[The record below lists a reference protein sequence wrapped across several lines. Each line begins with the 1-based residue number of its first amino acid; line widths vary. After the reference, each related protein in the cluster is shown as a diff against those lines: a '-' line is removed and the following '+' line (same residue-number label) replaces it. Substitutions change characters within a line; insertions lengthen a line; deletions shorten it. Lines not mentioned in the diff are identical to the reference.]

1 MRWTSGACPG
11 EWGCASVAAG
21 GALCACVSAEH
32 PVGLMLLPMC
42 TFHPVW
48 RFFFRISGP
57 QRAASSVTSQLLS
70 PSEPMWLC
78 AIGPGGWSQA
88 PGPAAGLG
96 LGPVLPAPDGP
107 RFLKMGEVK
116 ATLLF
121 LRCATKHFFFRGE
134 HFDRGE
140 TRCFSFIFCLQISG
154 PDELSWDGVSTG
166 VRTLPVVGSGVGQDY
181 LVPGPA
187 LLPGVI
193 TTSNIPAKGFPVD
206 WVPCSRF

>member
-1 MRWTSGACPG
+1 M
-11 EWGCASVAAG
+11 AAG

-121 LRCATKHFFFRGE
+121 LRCATKHFF
-134 HFDRGE
+134 
-140 TRCFSFIFCLQISG
+140 L
-154 PDELSWDGVSTG
+154 GVSILIEEKHAVLVLSFAFRSQAPMSYLG
-166 VRTLPVVGSGVGQDY
+166 MGSPQESEPCLWLAQESGR
-181 LVPGPA
+181 
-187 LLPGVI
+187 I
-193 TTSNIPAKGFPVD
+193 T
-206 WVPCSRF
+206 